1 MKKKNNRKSRKENTK
16 NNSSQLASKPNTKY
30 EKKQKRYLEKKAND
44 KKVNKIPDKL
54 SKYQLEEAKNKL
66 EPLVHEANMRIEMIT
81 SSGYTSYALDRVIKE
96 GGVDYFSLD
105 DVKTREELVR
115 ESTRLR
121 VFINDKGSTIDGA
134 KLETAQIYADE
145 YKGKFGNQFHNE
157 ENNFKNYD
165 TKVIKSEI
173 AEKAFRSYRILEE
186 DRSSNISLKTGG
198 YGSEN
203 LINAL
208 YDAEIR
214 GLDSQMYG
222 KELLDSFV
230 EINSKE
236 GERSRE
242 KANLIS
248 GITGIVEDNI
258 TGGYLF

>member
-1 MKKKNNRKSRKENTK
+1 MKKKNRKSRKENTK
-16 NNSSQLASKPNTKY
+16 NNASQLASKPKTKY
-30 EKKQKRYLEKKAND
+30 ERLQKRYIEKKENA

-54 SKYQLEEAKNKL
+54 TKYQLEESKNKL

-145 YKGKFGNQFHNE
+145 YKGKFGNQYHNE

-165 TKVIKSEI
+165 TKVIKSDI
-173 AEKAFRSYRILEE
+173 AERAFRNYRIIEE
-186 DRSSNISLKTGG
+186 SRASHISERTGG

-208 YDAEIR
+208 YDAEVR
-214 GLDSQMYG
+214 GMDSQLYRM
-222 KELLDSFV
+222 ELLDSFV
-230 EINSKE
+230 LTNSKE
-236 GERSRE
+236 GELARE
-242 KANLIS
+242 KSNIIS
-248 GITGIVEDNI
+248 GITGIIEDNI
-258 TGGYLF
+258 TGGYAF